1 MSYIYLCIYR
11 SWSILHSKALTE
23 KDETQKAA
31 KRDCPEN
38 DKTKVLGRIICPKI
52 SPQVFFFLFW
62 SSCRVLHISQEIVE
76 IESDLCVCV
85 CQNLHFATT
94 SMVFSWFFH
103 ILSQVITGHPFLQ
116 KCQQRSFLRL
126 EKQQKKRPLQSTNGH
141 PDTQLD
147 DLKHQD
153 SNSVNMGE

>member
-85 CQNLHFATT
+85 CQNLHFATK

-103 ILSQVITGHPFLQ
+103 ILSQGHH
-116 KCQQRSFLRL
+116 RSSLSSEMPAAQFF
-126 EKQQKKRPLQSTNGH
+126 EVGEATEEATFAIDKWPSWHSTRW
-141 PDTQLD
+141 PET
-147 DLKHQD
+147 
-153 SNSVNMGE
+153 SRFE